1 MAFTA
6 TATPLQTLL
15 TTHVISGAY
24 GIVAQADGSYIAGVS
39 EGDFNFPPV
48 ATGYWYKSTNNGT
61 SWTQVGTSQGFNALS
76 AAFPTNIQSNII
88 CIGSEIPSN
97 STSLIQRST
106 NGGISWSDVFTAVPN
121 PTPPARFPF
130 IAGVQS
136 FNLTKAIAWG
146 QLSGDASDPAE
157 LFAISTN
164 AGASWTPEATFD
176 SGDQFDLANACGIA
190 DDSTIY
196 LQYTKRGGVN
206 RTSNFARSDDGG
218 AAWTTLGTPPGG
230 TGTPT
235 NVAVAICCFSKTDLA
250 MGGQIGTS
258 PTTSTPG
265 VWWSDDAGASLH
277 LLSASD
283 IASWQSVSFTT
294 RTHEIKRLTRDAC
307 IMAIDKSTGS
317 PGSPWRISLDQGHT
331 YPIVVNLSTGSWQNY
346 GAPTGKIVVTRTG
359 RILAPLKQSNDATNF
374 THTIFGIDI
383 QC

>member
-146 QLSGDASDPAE
+146 QLSGDAS
-157 LFAISTN
+157 
-164 AGASWTPEATFD
+164 
-176 SGDQFDLANACGIA
+176 
-190 DDSTIY
+190 
-196 LQYTKRGGVN
+196 
-206 RTSNFARSDDGG
+206 
-218 AAWTTLGTPPGG
+218 
-230 TGTPT
+230 
-235 NVAVAICCFSKTDLA
+235 
-250 MGGQIGTS
+250 
-258 PTTSTPG
+258 
-265 VWWSDDAGASLH
+265 
-277 LLSASD
+277 
-283 IASWQSVSFTT
+283 
-294 RTHEIKRLTRDAC
+294 
-307 IMAIDKSTGS
+307 
-317 PGSPWRISLDQGHT
+317 
-331 YPIVVNLSTGSWQNY
+331 
-346 GAPTGKIVVTRTG
+346 G
-359 RILAPLKQSNDATNF
+359 R
-374 THTIFGIDI
+374 
-383 QC
+383 